1 MNNGIK
7 IIQIISNIMKYTHV
21 EIINKNSHTN
31 IFQKFQLLGQCEIF
45 NFCRQGHN
53 VEGKDIKVR

>member
-1 MNNGIK
+1 
-7 IIQIISNIMKYTHV
+7 MKYTHV